1 MVNKTVNVF
10 LGLGSN
16 QGNKR
21 KNIDLSRIYI
31 KNIPNTK
38 ILNISS
44 TYKSVFYG
52 YIKQPTFFNQVVEI
66 STRLSPEL
74 LLMKCLAI
82 ENKMGRSRSKQG
94 GSRNI
99 DIDIIFFGDK
109 KISKPKLIIPHHDW
123 KNRIFFINPLIELN
137 CCHIKNKSIELKKD
151 KIHKII

>member
-21 KNIDLSRIYI
+21 KNIDLSKIYI
-31 KNIPNTK
+31 TNIPNTK
-38 ILNISS
+38 ILNTSS
-44 TYKSVFYG
+44 IYESVFYG
-52 YIKQPTFFNQVVEI
+52 HIKQPTFFNQVVEV

-82 ENKMGRSRSKQG
+82 ENKMGRLRSKQG

-99 DIDIIFFGDK
+99 DINIRLDQDLLPGMIFLPFCFRESAANILTNSELDPIG
-109 KISKPKLIIPHHDW
+109 KIP
-123 KNRIFFINPLIELN
+123 
-137 CCHIKNKSIELKKD
+137 ELKFSAARAYQN
-151 KIHKII
+151 

>member
-52 YIKQPTFFNQVVEI
+52 HIKQPTFFNQVVEI

-94 GSRNI
+94 LS
-99 DIDIIFFGDK
+99 
-109 KISKPKLIIPHHDW
+109 LI
-123 KNRIFFINPLIELN
+123 
-137 CCHIKNKSIELKKD
+137 HI
-151 KIHKII
+151 